1 MSISYQEASHASVPH
16 DIRMT
21 RVVGTSKAISTLK
34 VSFRDYILFRG
45 KFVKVELKYFEVIS
59 LYRLIT
65 PQQTQHALSLLR
77 YGVAKMPEV
86 VVDSNKSNVFATS
99 TKSDVPVTLKKSTV
113 TVKASKVKSTVAAK
127 APKVKSTVVA
137 KAPKV
142 KSTIVAKAPK
152 NKSTVVAKASKVK
165 STVAA
170 KTPKI
175 KSTVVVK
182 ASKIKSVDVF
192 GSRAWVKANNKR
204 WYTQME
210 GVYAAQRAYQRATA
224 TALTDDTSSTV
235 ALA

>member
-77 YGVAKMPEV
+77 HGVAKMPEV
-86 VVDSNKSNVFATS
+86 VVDSNKSNVLATS

-142 KSTIVAKAPK
+142 KSTIVAKA
-152 NKSTVVAKASKVK
+152 
-165 STVAA
+165 
-170 KTPKI
+170 PKI